1 MANLLGSLLGQR
13 HNYRG
18 APDYF
23 PQLDTVVIKKRLKLE
38 EHGQERGRQN
48 LPFADA
54 KAFDDVEQGVV
65 TLIEMEKQ
73 TCLDRVLGH
82 LRTYKDRIAALGFEQ
97 KMFEFTNTAN
107 TALSDFKARVHQ
119 GHDELFQLRRDV
131 VRIEAELESFRQ
143 QNRLERMAHYPD
155 SRLLHW
161 GVISFIVLVE
171 SILNGI
177 FLARGAELGLL
188 GGVTQALVIALL
200 NVGIGL
206 TAGWFCLPQLVH
218 RAWWR
223 KIAGGLFAI
232 GLVGFALV
240 FNLAVAHYR
249 DALGGPVPDEAMRTA
264 WTSFV
269 HDPLGVADVL
279 SWLLCLLG
287 VAFSITAL
295 FDGWKMDDA
304 YPGYGR
310 LARKQ
315 QTLNDDYAST
325 KSELLEELEK
335 IRDTAVKKLNQIAE
349 DIQHRKSEYETILGA
364 RHKLQASF
372 NQHLAHLQQCGNE
385 LLAVYRE
392 ANRRFRVEEP
402 APAHFAEAWTL
413 HSPALPA
420 ELTDNRVSETMLEQV
435 VADKF
440 EELNRWSG
448 EIRAAYDAA
457 VLEYRKIEQ
466 LTPEALNHGA

>member
-1 MANLLGSLLGQR
+1 MANLLGSLFNRR
-13 HNYRG
+13 HNYRVG
-18 APDYF
+18 PDYF
-23 PQLDTVVIKKRLKLE
+23 PQLDTAVTKKRLKLE
-38 EHGQERGRQN
+38 DRGQERGHQN

-54 KAFDDVEQGVV
+54 KAFDDIEQGVV
-65 TLIEMEKQ
+65 TLIESEKQ
-73 TCLDRVLGH
+73 TCLDKVLGH

-131 VRIEAELESFRQ
+131 VRIEVELESFRQ

-155 SRLLHW
+155 SHLLHW

-188 GGVTQALVIALL
+188 GGVSQALVIAVI

-206 TAGWFCLPQLVH
+206 TVGWFCLPQLVH

-223 KIAGGLFAI
+223 KVVGGLA
-232 GLVGFALV
+232 GLLLVGLALT
-240 FNLAVAHYR
+240 FNLVVAHYR
-249 DALGGPVPDEAMRTA
+249 NALGGPVPDEAMRTA

-279 SWLLCLLG
+279 SWLLFLLG
-287 VAFSITAL
+287 VAFSIIAL
-295 FDGWKMDDA
+295 VDGWKMDDP

-315 QTLNDDYAST
+315 QTLNDDYAAT
-325 KSELLEELEK
+325 KSELLEELEA
-335 IRDTAVKKLNQIAE
+335 IRDEAVKKLNQIAD
-349 DIQHRKSEYETILGA
+349 DIQRRKSEYEAIIGA
-364 RHKLQASF
+364 RRKLQASF
-372 NQHLAHLQQCGNE
+372 DQHLRHLQQCGNE
-385 LLAVYRE
+385 LLAIYRE
-392 ANRRFRVEEP
+392 ANRRARTAAVP
-402 APAHFAEAWTL
+402 AYYAEGWIL
-413 HSPALPA
+413 HTPDLPD
-420 ELTDNRVSETMLEQV
+420 EITESRVSETTLETT

-440 EELNRWSG
+440 EELKRWSG
-448 EIRAAYDAA
+448 EIRAAYDTA

-466 LTPEALNHGA
+466 LTPEALERGA